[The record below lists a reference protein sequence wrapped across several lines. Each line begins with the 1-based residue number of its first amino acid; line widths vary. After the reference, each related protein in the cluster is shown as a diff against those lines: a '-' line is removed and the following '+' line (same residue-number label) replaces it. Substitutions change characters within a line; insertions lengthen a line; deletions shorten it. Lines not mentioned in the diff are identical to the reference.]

1 MYIEKNKAVVFRQIG
16 CCGSGY
22 YKIKTMRK
30 KTETD
35 TNVLHKTQIN
45 YKGITQA
52 IKKNIFKIEQRK
64 MSLSYLKL
72 NNVKKRKEKEKK
84 KK

>member
-30 KTETD
+30 K
-35 TNVLHKTQIN
+35 
-45 YKGITQA
+45 
-52 IKKNIFKIEQRK
+52 QRQTLMYFTK
-64 MSLSYLKL
+64 PKS
-72 NNVKKRKEKEKK
+72 VTKELLRQ
-84 KK
+84 